1 MSERKMF
8 ERSKWEFG
16 VASVKRD
23 GMLYGMGY
31 TKEEV
36 KRPYI
41 AVVNSWNEYNP
52 GHVHLREVAQ
62 RVKDGI
68 REAGGLPFEVTTTG
82 ICDGMVLKDPRYI
95 ELPSRN
101 LVADEVELNVES
113 NMFDGMVLLSTCDS
127 VVPGQLMAAA
137 RCNIPTI
144 MVTGGYMPNACFRGR
159 ELNLSEVSSTV
170 GKVVDG
176 SFPKEDFDEMVYVGH
191 YGCGACGTMTTASS
205 MCCVAEAMGM
215 TLPGNATIDACDKR
229 LGAMGYEA
237 GKAVMEMVKKGITA
251 RDIITEEAIK
261 NAIITDIAI
270 AGSTNLLLHLP
281 AIAHE
286 AGLDRDWW
294 AYFDEMSHKVP
305 WLVGIAPSTKY
316 SFREWDRG
324 GGMRGV
330 LKNLLPLMN
339 GDCMTVNGKTI
350 RENNENAP
358 IYDQDI
364 IRSLDNPLTDDG
376 GIAVLKGNIAPDG
389 AIVKSAAVHESQ
401 MYFEGVAKVYHE
413 VDDATADLLAGKIV
427 PGDAVVIRYLGPKG
441 RFGTTAFTFQ
451 KTIAG
456 MNSLKNSVA
465 IITDGRFSGGTSGL
479 SIGYIAPEAAIGGP
493 LAAVENGDKVIID
506 IPNRTININVSQEVI
521 EERMKNVHWEPTLKD
536 VKPMLRTFVNNVTS
550 TAKGATWK

>member
-1 MSERKMF
+1 MKDRRQF

-31 TKEEV
+31 TREEIS
-36 KRPYI
+36 RPFI

-62 RVKDGI
+62 RVKEGI

-101 LVADEVELNVES
+101 LVADEVELNIES

-137 RCNIPTI
+137 RCDIPAI

-159 ELNLSEVSSTV
+159 ELNLCEVSSTV
-170 GKVVDG
+170 GKVIEG
-176 SFPKEDFDEMVYVGH
+176 SYPREDFDEMVARGH

-237 GKAVMEMVKKGITA
+237 GKAVMRMVKEGITA

-261 NAIITDIAI
+261 NAIIADIAI

-305 WLVGIAPSTKY
+305 WLVGIAPSTAY
-316 SFREWDRG
+316 SFKEWDRA

-330 LKNLLPLMN
+330 LRNLLPLLN
-339 GDCMTVNGKTI
+339 GACMTVNGKTI
-350 RENNENAP
+350 RENNEDAP
-358 IYDQDI
+358 VYDDDV
-364 IRSLDNPLTDDG
+364 IRPLDRPLTDDG
-376 GIAVLKGNIAPDG
+376 GIAVLKGNVAPEG
-389 AIVKSAAVHESQ
+389 AIVKSAAVHPKQ
-401 MYFEGVAKVYHE
+401 FHFEGVAKVYHE

-456 MNSLKNSVA
+456 MEKLKNDVA

-493 LAAVENGDKVIID
+493 LAAVENGDRIIID
-506 IPNRTININVSQEVI
+506 IPERTINIDVPQDVI
-521 EERMKNVHWEPTLKD
+521 EARLRKISWEPSLED

>member
-1 MSERKMF
+1 MF

-31 TKEEV
+31 TEEEV

-68 REAGGLPFEVTTTG
+68 RQAGGLPFEVTTTG

-101 LVADEVELNVES
+101 LVADEVELNVEA

-137 RCNIPTI
+137 RCNIPAI
-144 MVTGGYMPNACFRGR
+144 MVTGGYMPNACFRGKKI
-159 ELNLSEVSSTV
+159 NLVEVSSTV
-170 GKVVDG
+170 GKVIEG
-176 SFPKEDFDEMVYVGH
+176 TYAKEDFDEMLKAGH

-205 MCCVAEAMGM
+205 MCCIAEAMGM

-251 RDIITEEAIK
+251 RDIITEASIK

-286 AGLDRDWW
+286 AGIDRDWW
-294 AYFDEMSHKVP
+294 AFFDEMSHKVP
-305 WLVGIAPSTKY
+305 WITGIAPCTKY
-316 SFREWDRG
+316 SFTEWDMA
-324 GGMRGV
+324 GGMRGTI
-330 LKNLLPLMN
+330 KTLLPLLDGN
-339 GDCMTVNGKTI
+339 CMTVNGRTL

-358 IYDQDI
+358 IYDEDI
-364 IRSLDNPLTDDG
+364 IRPLSNPLTDDG
-376 GIAVLKGNIAPDG
+376 GIAVLHGNIAPDG
-389 AIVKSAAVHESQ
+389 AIIKSSAVDKSQ
-401 MYFEGVAKVYHE
+401 HHFVGKAKVFHE
-413 VDDATADLLAGKIV
+413 VDDATAALKAGEIV

-451 KTIAG
+451 KTVAG
-456 MNSLKNSVA
+456 MSLRNEIA

-493 LAAVENGDKVIID
+493 LAAVKDGDTVIID
-506 IPNRTININVSQEVI
+506 IPNRTINIDVSDEEIQARLKEVA
-521 EERMKNVHWEPTLKD
+521 WEIDLSD
-536 VKPMLRTFVNNVTS
+536 VKPMLRTFVRNVTS
-550 TAKGATWK
+550 TAKGATWM

>member
-1 MSERKMF
+1 MEERKPF

-36 KRPYI
+36 KKPFI

-113 NMFDGMVLLSTCDS
+113 CMFDGMVLLSTCDS

-137 RCNIPTI
+137 RCNIPAI

-176 SFPKEDFDEMVYVGH
+176 SYPKEDFDEMVYVGH

-229 LGAMGYEA
+229 LGAMGYKA
-237 GKAVMEMVKKGITA
+237 GKALMEMVKKGITA
-251 RDIITEEAIK
+251 RDIITEESIK

-286 AGLDRDWW
+286 AGIDRDWW
-294 AYFDEMSHKVP
+294 SYFDEMSHKVP
-305 WLVGIAPSTKY
+305 WLVGIAPSTQY
-316 SFREWDRG
+316 SFREWDRA

-330 LKNLLPLMN
+330 LKNLLPMMN

-358 IYDQDI
+358 IYDSDI

-376 GIAVLKGNIAPDG
+376 GIAVLKGNIAPG
-389 AIVKSAAVHESQ
+389 GCIVKSAAVAEKQ
-401 MYFEGVAKVYHE
+401 MYFEGTCKVYHE

-456 MNSLKNSVA
+456 MAALKNDVA

-479 SIGYIAPEAAIGGP
+479 SIGYVAPEAAIGGP
-493 LAAVENGDKVIID
+493 LAAIQNGDKIIID
-506 IPNRTININVSQEVI
+506 IPNRTINIDVPTEEIV
-521 EERMKNVHWEPTLKD
+521 ERMAKVDWKPTLTD
-536 VKPMLRTFVNNVTS
+536 VKPMLRAFVNNVTS
-550 TAKGATWK
+550 TSEGATWK